1 MKPGLFYDII
11 RYILIFFLKI
21 FCRYEVHGLENIPKQ
36 GEFILCPNH
45 ISNLD
50 APLLI
55 AAQKRKINFMGK
67 SELFENKFLAKIFT
81 KMGVFPVNR
90 GKGDSQAINTAI
102 NILEEGS
109 ILGIF
114 IEGTRSKTGE
124 LLKPKSGVALI
135 AHRTNAPVLPVCI
148 TTKDGK
154 GLKIFKKV
162 IISYAKPL
170 SVRELG
176 LEKGGAHEFRN
187 AARMIMEK
195 ISDMKQYYTKS

>member
-21 FCRYEVHGLENIPKQ
+21 ICRYEVHGLENIPEHGKL
-36 GEFILCPNH
+36 ILCPNH

-67 SELFENKFLAKIFT
+67 SELFKNKFLSKIFT

-90 GKGDSQAINTAI
+90 GKGDTQAINTAI
-102 NILEEGS
+102 QVLEEDL

-124 LLKPKSGVALI
+124 LLRPKSGAALI
-135 AHRTNAPVLPVCI
+135 AFNTNSPVLPVCI
-148 TTKDGK
+148 TTTNGK

-170 SVRELG
+170 SIKELG
-176 LEKGGAHEFRN
+176 LTKGGAHEFRN
-187 AARMIMEK
+187 ATRLIMDR
-195 ISDMKQYYTKS
+195 ISDMKQYYIKS